1 MVVYLTF
8 KCEYFY
14 LLPVLTG
21 RSSVNNKDLSKNFIK
36 RFFALVVIILFLVA
50 LTVFVFDPFYHY
62 HKPWFNMKAVL
73 NDKEYQCV
81 GTLRNF
87 DYDTLLVGS
96 SVMENND
103 NSWYD
108 EAYDCKSIKAIRSY
122 GATADLCYLM
132 DVAWEDHDIKYV
144 FYNIDPSSLYGDAE
158 TTFESTGCPM
168 YLYDKNPF
176 NDIQYLFNKDVL
188 FEKIPYEVASSLS
201 SDYDENLSYNWAK
214 WKSFGPEMALG
225 LYYRSNEVVDMKPE
239 DTFDEN
245 LKKNIELLEKEVEA
259 HPDTQFIF
267 FYPPY
272 SMLWWDMTY
281 RYGETDAVIKCEK
294 EMTKALLSHDNV
306 RVFCFQNEPD
316 ITTNLDYYMDTI
328 HFSPE
333 INRLMLDKIIAGE
346 DEMTPD
352 NYEEVLDGVKS
363 FSDKVQKEIIPVY
376 ERDDLLNYESIDD
389 EEE

>member
-1 MVVYLTF
+1 MKRDT
-8 KCEYFY
+8 
-14 LLPVLTG
+14 
-21 RSSVNNKDLSKNFIK
+21 LSLNFIK
-36 RFFALVVIILFLVA
+36 KFIALVLFLLLVIGI
-50 LTVFVFDPFYHY
+50 VVYVFDPFYHY
-62 HKPWFNMKAVL
+62 HKPWLGMKAVL

-87 DYDTLLVGS
+87 DYDALLVGS

-108 EAYDCKSIKAIRSY
+108 EAYGVKSIKAIRSY

-132 DVAWEDHDIKYV
+132 DEAFEGHDIKYV
-144 FYNIDPSSLYGDAE
+144 FYNIDPSSLYGETE

-176 NDIQYLFNKDVL
+176 NDIYYLFNKDVL
-188 FEKIPYEVASSLS
+188 FEKIPYEIASSFF

-214 WKSFGPEMALG
+214 WKSFGPDMALG
-225 LYYRSNEVVDMKPE
+225 LYYRSNEVTSMKE
-239 DTFDEN
+239 ETAFDDK
-245 LKKNIELLEKEVEA
+245 LYDNIELLVREVEE
-259 HPDTQFIF
+259 HPQTQFIF

-281 RYGETDAVIKCEK
+281 RYGETDAIIRCEK

-328 HFSPE
+328 HFSPD
-333 INRLMLDKIIAGE
+333 INRLMLDKIIDGR
-346 DEMTPD
+346 DEVNSD
-352 NYEEVLDGVKS
+352 NYEKVFDGVKE
-363 FSDKVQKEIIPVY
+363 FSDTVQRDIIPKY
-376 ERDDLLNYESIDD
+376 ERENLFNYESTD
-389 EEE
+389 EE